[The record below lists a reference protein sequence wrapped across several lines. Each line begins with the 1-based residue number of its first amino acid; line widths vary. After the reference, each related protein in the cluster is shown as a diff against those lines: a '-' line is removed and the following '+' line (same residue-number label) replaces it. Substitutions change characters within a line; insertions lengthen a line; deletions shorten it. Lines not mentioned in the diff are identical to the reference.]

1 MNQIYFDNGSTS
13 WPKAPGVP
21 EAMAD
26 LLAHGAFNINRGNY
40 EGAYEIEGVVLDTR
54 EQLTR
59 LFHVKNSKGVVFYTE
74 CDLFPQSVYKRL
86 FEARR
91 SCDRDGAGA

>member
-26 LLAHGAFNINRGNY
+26 LLAHGAFNNRGNY
-40 EGAYEIEGVVLDTR
+40 EGAYEIEGVA
-54 EQLTR
+54 
-59 LFHVKNSKGVVFYTE
+59 G
-74 CDLFPQSVYKRL
+74 YKRTADAS
-86 FEARR
+86 F
-91 SCDRDGAGA
+91 SCEEF